1 MCQRLIRY
9 LKLYCKTYYEISR
22 KFSVTQIHIK
32 VGGFPRVRVSTS
44 NSSSTCANLSPQ
56 AKIFFFP
63 KKEGEPPNRCGPY
76 ILLST
81 KNHKV
86 YIKALYWIPKTLLTS
101 FFCKMNSITFKHM
114 SCPRLSGRYL
124 HPPGCKWTRS
134 KNRLFSLSL
143 IITVTGFIHKKNTV
157 SCGSLD

>member
-63 KKEGEPPNRCGPY
+63 KKEGEPPNRCGAY

-86 YIKALYWIPKTLLTS
+86 YIKALDTKNLAN
-101 FFCKMNSITFKHM
+101 FFFLQDEQYNFQTHELPSAFREIFA
-114 SCPRLSGRYL
+114 SSRL
-124 HPPGCKWTRS
+124 
-134 KNRLFSLSL
+134 
-143 IITVTGFIHKKNTV
+143 
-157 SCGSLD
+157 